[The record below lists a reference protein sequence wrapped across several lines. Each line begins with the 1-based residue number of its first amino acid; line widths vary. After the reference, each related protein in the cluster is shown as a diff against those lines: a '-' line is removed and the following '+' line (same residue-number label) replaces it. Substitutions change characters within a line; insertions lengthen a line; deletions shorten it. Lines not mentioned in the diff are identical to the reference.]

1 MSDHAR
7 HRINYEVTSM
17 VNLIDRDNS
26 PADKIF
32 QDWAFASAL
41 STDHSNLRKI

>member
-1 MSDHAR
+1 MLDHAR
-7 HRINYEVTSM
+7 HRISYEVTST
-17 VNLIDRDNS
+17 VNLIGRGNS
-26 PADKIF
+26 PADEIF